1 MNAFSKKLPLDTVS
15 LPYKGYDKWSPDIVL
30 KRELVSLIL
39 PIHCPVLLELVMFE
53 YHWLTYSWNL
63 GKTSNPIIR
72 ELSKKRTR
80 PIAKVA

>member
-39 PIHCPVLLELVMFE
+39 PIHCPFFIGACNVWVSLI
-53 YHWLTYSWNL
+53 NL
-63 GKTSNPIIR
+63 FLKFR
-72 ELSKKRTR
+72 EDF
-80 PIAKVA
+80 